1 MAVRNQTIQLPTFRR
16 AASATLGAIDREAR
30 TVELS
35 FASEYPVMRW
45 FGEEVLD
52 MGTGADLTR
61 LNDGGPLL
69 VEHERDEQ
77 VGVVENAS
85 IDGKKARALVRFSRS
100 EDGEKEFND
109 VIDGIRRNVSFGYRV
124 NKMTLMET
132 SDTGPDK
139 YRIDEWEAYEISL
152 VSVPADPTVGVGRS
166 ADDAP
171 KYDATLSA
179 DDALFDNKNKSTM
192 KRSSLLNQFISTR
205 SFAADDGGTNVT
217 VASQPAK
224 LTDAERT
231 EHLNTV
237 RKSEGERIREISALA
252 RKFNATDEAEK
263 AINEGT
269 SLDGFRAFILD
280 KKVGVATEVRTD
292 PNIGMSKKEAGQFSL
307 MRAFRDVV
315 NHGELRGL
323 EKEASEAAAKHFGRS
338 MKPGAICMPNEV
350 AELDLGRALNLDTRA
365 VNATTFGQGGATVQN
380 QYGPM
385 IEILNNASLLD
396 KLGITTISG
405 LVGDLVL
412 PQQITGATGYWVS
425 ETGALSDSAPTFS
438 QKTMVPH
445 RCGATIPYTTQ
456 FLAQTSIGAEAFLRS
471 ELMTRLALL
480 QDLAGLEGTGNAGQ
494 PLGLKNTSGINA
506 TVTFGGAA
514 VWADVVEFE
523 TGIAVDNADIGSM
536 GFALSSA
543 TVGKWKTILKDSVA
557 GAGYLISESGTA
569 NGYGVQRSNQITN
582 NIAFFG
588 VWSQLVKGNW
598 AGMEFIIDPYA
609 LKKSGQVEITVNA
622 LCDFLV
628 RQPLAFNV
636 STDSAAQ

>member
-1 MAVRNQTIQLPTFRR
+1 MAVRNQTIQLPTFHR
-16 AASATLGAIDREAR
+16 AAAATLGAIDRDKR

-45 FGEEVLD
+45 FGEEILD
-52 MGTGADLTR
+52 MGAGANLSR

-69 VEHERDEQ
+69 VEHEREDQ

-85 IDGKKARALVRFSRS
+85 IEGKKARALVRFSRS

-124 NKMTLMET
+124 NKMTLIET

-179 DDALFDNKNKSTM
+179 EESLFDKQNKSTM
-192 KRSSLLNQFISTR
+192 KRTSLLDQFISTR
-205 SFAADDGGTNVT
+205 SFAADDGGPTIT
-217 VASQPAK
+217 TGASPK

-231 EHLNTV
+231 EQLNTV
-237 RKSEGERIREISALA
+237 RKSEGERIREISALG
-252 RKFNATDEAEK
+252 RKFNAGDEAEK
-263 AINEGT
+263 AITDGT
-269 SLDGFRAFILD
+269 SLDGFRSFILD
-280 KKVGVATEVRTD
+280 KKVGIATEVRTD
-292 PNIGMSKKEAGQFSL
+292 PNIGMSKKEAGEFSL
-307 MRAFRDVV
+307 MRAFRDIV

-323 EKEASEAAAKHFGRS
+323 EKEASEAAAKHFGRA

-350 AELDLGRALNLDTRA
+350 AELDLGRALNLNRA
-365 VNATTFGQGGATVQN
+365 VNATTLSGGGATIQN

-412 PQQITGATGYWVS
+412 PQQVTGATGYWVS
-425 ETGALSDSAPTFS
+425 ETGALTDSAPTFS

-514 VWADVVEFE
+514 TWADVVEFE

-569 NGYGVQRSNQITN
+569 NGYSVQRSNQITG

-588 VWSQLVKGNW
+588 VWNQLVKGNW